1 MNPSE
6 AAVTG
11 QELTGSM
18 DFSLI
23 AQNGPTQIG
32 LFVGGIF
39 ATFVLSKVVQLVF
52 RNYLKSFAENSKTKL
67 DDILLMALEKPIY
80 YILIAAGFQ
89 AATYALR
96 LPEVI
101 HGFVGNIVTIVVIVF
116 VAWTVTKLVSAVR
129 VVYIDEWT
137 EMSESK
143 LDDQVVPIVENTL
156 KASTWAFAVLM
167 IFSNMGYDLMSV
179 ITGLGIGGLAMAM
192 AAKDTL
198 SNVFGSVTIF
208 ADQPFQVDDV
218 VTMAGYTGTVRDVG
232 LRTCRL
238 ETFDGTLVTVP
249 NATMVGGVVENVS
262 ARSARKFAGTIGL
275 VYETSGEDL
284 ESAIRSIKAI
294 LEAEEH
300 IREGYA
306 VRFVNFGDSALEIS
320 VVFWVAPPSEY
331 FDTVH
336 SVNMAIKKAFD
347 ENKWDMAFP
356 SQTLYLADPVPVAAK

>member
-1 MNPSE
+1 
-6 AAVTG
+6 
-11 QELTGSM
+11 M
-18 DFSLI
+18 DISLVS
-23 AQNGPTQIG
+23 QNGAMELA

-39 ATFVLSKVVQLVF
+39 ATFVVSKLVQIIF
-52 RNYLKSFAENSKTKL
+52 RNYLKAFAEGSQTKL

-80 YILIAAGFQ
+80 YILFAAGFQ
-89 AATYALR
+89 ASTYALK

-101 HGFVGNIVTIVVIVF
+101 HGFTSHIVTIVVIVF
-116 VAWTVTKLVSAVR
+116 VAWTVTKLVNAVR
-129 VVYIDEWT
+129 VVYVDEWT
-137 EMSESK
+137 ESSESK

-156 KASTWAFAVLM
+156 KAAIWAFAVMM

-179 ITGLGIGGLAMAM
+179 ITGLGIGGLALAM

-218 VTMAGYTGTVRDVG
+218 VSMAGYTGTVREVG

-238 ETFDGTLVTVP
+238 ETFDGTLVTIP
-249 NATMVGGVVENVS
+249 NATMVGGVVENIS
-262 ARSARKFAGTIGL
+262 ARAARKFLGTIGL
-275 VYETSGEDL
+275 VYETSTEDL
-284 ESAIRSIKAI
+284 EAAIGAIKSI
-294 LEAEEH
+294 LEGNELV
-300 IREGYA
+300 REDFA

-320 VVFWVAPPSEY
+320 VLFWVTPPSEY

-347 ENKWDMAFP
+347 AESWDMAFP
-356 SQTLYLADPVPVAAK
+356 SQTLYLAEPVQLVSK

>member
-6 AAVTG
+6 TVVAGQRVTEIV
-11 QELTGSM
+11 ELSI
-18 DFSLI
+18 FS
-23 AQNGPTQIG
+23 QNGPTQIG
-32 LFVGGIF
+32 LFVGGIV
-39 ATFVLSKVVQLVF
+39 ATFLLSKLVQLVF

-89 AATYALR
+89 ASTYGLK

-101 HGFVGNIVTIVVIVF
+101 HGFISNIVTIVVIVF
-116 VAWTVTKLVSAVR
+116 VAWTVTKLVNAVR

-137 EMSESK
+137 EASDSK
-143 LDDQVVPIVENTL
+143 LDDQVVPIAENTL
-156 KASTWAFAVLM
+156 KAATWAFAVMM

-262 ARSARKFAGTIGL
+262 ARAARKFAGTIGL

-284 ESAIRSIKAI
+284 ESAISAIKDI

-300 IREGYA
+300 IREGYG
-306 VRFVNFGDSALEIS
+306 VRFVNFGDSALELS
-320 VVFWVAPPSEY
+320 VVFWVAPPAEY
-331 FDTVH
+331 FDTLH

-347 ENKWDMAFP
+347 EHGWDMAFP
-356 SQTLYLADPVPVAAK
+356 SQTLYLAEPLQVAAK